1 LPCKVTES
9 GFPTTKGVKHEF
21 TDLFGV
27 GVRIFLTKIYLLK
40 SQRIGLDVSIRQ
52 LESVVPGID
61 YYSAM
66 IIKNEIGEIE
76 RFPDYKKAPFGCK
89 SIVCL

>member
-1 LPCKVTES
+1 MPCKVTES
-9 GFPTTKGVKHEF
+9 GFPTTNGVKHEF

-27 GVRIFLTKIYLLK
+27 GGRIFLTTIYQ
-40 SQRIGLDVSIRQ
+40 SQRIGLDVLMRQ

-61 YYSAM
+61 YYSVM

-76 RFPDYKKAPFGCK
+76 RFPDYKRR
-89 SIVCL
+89 

>member
-1 LPCKVTES
+1 
-9 GFPTTKGVKHEF
+9 
-21 TDLFGV
+21 
-27 GVRIFLTKIYLLK
+27 
-40 SQRIGLDVSIRQ
+40 VSIRQ

-89 SIVCL
+89 SIVCRERGISSKTEENDEKACAGCEDVWMHQLDIFLEGYNN

>member
-9 GFPTTKGVKHEF
+9 GFPTTKGAKHEF

-27 GVRIFLTKIYLLK
+27 GVRIFMTKIYQ
-40 SQRIGLDVSIRQ
+40 SQRIGLDVLTRQ
-52 LESVVPGID
+52 LESVVHGID

-66 IIKNEIGEIE
+66 IIKNEIGGIE
-76 RFPDYKKAPFGCK
+76 HFPDYKKAPFGCK
-89 SIVCL
+89 SIVCS